1 MFKSERIWRIL
12 TNFWT
17 IFLGIFFVIDFFSIN
32 KFDYLTPTFSVIY
45 TAVLSLY
52 VGTKEFERWCDRY
65 ENGRHPGELFII
77 WWTALMAFLYSSKL
91 FLGDKYSVSP
101 EAVAVYLIV
110 LSLFALTRRSKRI
123 CATRKSGGKNKR

>member
-12 TNFWT
+12 ANFWT
-17 IFLGIFFVIDFFSIN
+17 IFLMIFFVINFFSLN

-77 WWTALMAFLYSSKL
+77 WWTALMAFCIPRSS
-91 FLGDKYSVSP
+91 SP
-101 EAVAVYLIV
+101 E
-110 LSLFALTRRSKRI
+110 
-123 CATRKSGGKNKR
+123 KNIQFPQKPLRFT

>member
-17 IFLGIFFVIDFFSIN
+17 VFLGIFFVIDFFSLN
-32 KFDYLTPTFSVIY
+32 KFDYLTPAFSVIY
-45 TAVLSLY
+45 TAVLSIY

-77 WWTALMAFLYSSKL
+77 WWTALMAFLYAAKVY
-91 FLGDKYSVSP
+91 LGDGYSVSP
-101 EAVAVYLIV
+101 EVVAVYLIV
-110 LSLFALTRRSKRI
+110 LSLFALTRRSKRKWV
-123 CATRKSGGKNKR
+123 AKKAGKQRK

>member
-17 IFLGIFFVIDFFSIN
+17 IFLGIFLIVDFFSLN

-52 VGTKEFERWCDRY
+52 VGTKEFERWCDVY
-65 ENGRHPGELFII
+65 EERRHPGEVFII
-77 WWTALMAFLYSSKL
+77 MWTILMAFLLSAKVI
-91 FLGDKYSVSP
+91 LGGEYSVSP
-101 EAVAVYLIV
+101 EAVADYLIV
-110 LSLFALTRRSKRI
+110 LSLFALTRRSKKI
-123 CATRKSGGKNKR
+123 CATRKSKKQSKP